1 MKVLIEDYTYT
12 TQEEFTLLTESIQ
25 REMDQGVL
33 LKFIDPSWK
42 KPLQEAWKGTY
53 IAIAERKMYEFD
65 GTYHVSSK
73 GEHNFKGSWK
83 IMRTEKEGTEPSI
96 FTSQYRFVR
105 QEPGVFVDL
114 TYEIEFLPREK
125 TAITVD
131 WSLANANGTDH
142 SRLIQSTVE
151 FGIVS
156 AFEDCS
162 PKPGKY
168 AIKVKNLRYHPIDTS
183 FSLIEYAANRNFKR
197 AIFVEHED
205 GNPTIEKGMMSRKF
219 RATQTISRFNN
230 EG

>member
-1 MKVLIEDYTYT
+1 MKVLFEEYIYA

-25 REMDQGVL
+25 REIDKGIL
-33 LKFIDPSWK
+33 LKFIDPSWPK
-42 KPLQEAWKGTY
+42 SPLEAWKGTY
-53 IAIAERKMYEFD
+53 ISIAERQMYQLD
-65 GTYHVSSK
+65 GTHSVSSK

-83 IMRTEKEGTEPSI
+83 IMRAEIQGIESSI

-105 QEPGVFVDL
+105 MEPGIFVDL
-114 TYEIEFLPREK
+114 TYEIEFSSHEI

-131 WSLANANGTDH
+131 WSLTNANGTDH

-168 AIKVKNLRYHPIDTS
+168 AIKVTNLRYHPIDTS

-205 GNPTIEKGMMSRKF
+205 EHPKFEKGMMSRKF
-219 RATQTISRFNN
+219 RATQTISKFNN
-230 EG
+230 ED